1 MVKRAK
7 QGGDG
12 WSMKTDREL
21 IVLSKTKTI
30 ETLADHFR
38 RPPKSILEGE
48 EVGLVDQ
55 APREVKMKH
64 GPRPKRS
71 KGIWYVSFEPK
82 ERRRGKRTHTRV
94 AETFQTE
101 QDAKAFARA
110 KLADGLGVSA
120 GTLNPHLPKRIIA
133 SVDLLDWLNEPDD

>member
-38 RPPKSILEGE
+38 RPPKSILDKAKRL
-48 EVGLVDQ
+48 GLSI
-55 APREVKMKH
+55 
-64 GPRPKRS
+64 KR
-71 KGIWYVSFEPK
+71 
-82 ERRRGKRTHTRV
+82 
-94 AETFQTE
+94 
-101 QDAKAFARA
+101 RA
-110 KLADGLGVSA
+110 KL
-120 GTLNPHLPKRIIA
+120 K
-133 SVDLLDWLNEPDD
+133 